1 MTKKMPAKAGRFSK
15 KERISVVW
23 AGVLRARV
31 VARKVL
37 AAKGQQQQKQK
48 IGVGVQVCVCCRCD
62 DRKQKN
68 KQKILRAIH
77 IFPLFTKILFFCQ
90 KRIFFFFAISFVF
103 VKI

>member
-1 MTKKMPAKAGRFSK
+1 MPAKAGRFSK

-48 IGVGVQVCVCCRCD
+48 ICD

-90 KRIFFFFAISFVF
+90 KRIIFFFVISFVF

>member
-1 MTKKMPAKAGRFSK
+1 MPAKAGCFSK

-23 AGVLRARV
+23 TGVLRAT
-31 VARKVL
+31 VAIEVL
-37 AAKGQQQQKQK
+37 TIQCQQQQKQK
-48 IGVGVQVCVCCRCD
+48 IGVGVQICVCCRCD